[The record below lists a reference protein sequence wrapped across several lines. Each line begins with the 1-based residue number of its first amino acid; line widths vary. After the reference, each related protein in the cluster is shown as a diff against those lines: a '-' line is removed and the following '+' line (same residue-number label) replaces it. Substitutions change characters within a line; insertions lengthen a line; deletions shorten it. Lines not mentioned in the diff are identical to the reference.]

1 MKNKI
6 IKIIKVPL
14 PPEEKAT
21 LNRPQVFPRMP
32 RLYLELL
39 ENKVKIKQDLVNK
52 DYVPNVTSQKPSL
65 YNEPSSK
72 TSYDDKYKSDKYKDD
87 DKKDK
92 YDDKYDDKKD
102 KYDDK
107 YDDKKDKY
115 DDKYDD
121 KKDKYDDKYDD
132 KKDKYDDKYD
142 DKKDKYD
149 DKYDDKKDKYD
160 DKYDDKKDKYD
171 DKYDDKKDKIDDKY
185 DDKKDKIDDKYDDKY
200 NSSSNNLD
208 EYVSSNKYEKKATS
222 PSSNISDR
230 LQELLKDDPTENLKR
245 SYEDKYS
252 KRRDLNYRSVE
263 QYKRSVNGNDLP
275 PALSELEKQ
284 GGVMR
289 KKELRDINNISSEE
303 QYDEDAK
310 RELMFKMDLLR
321 KSYPNSLIPEYSIHS
336 DYNSMKKAYE
346 STVRRLSLDSS
357 VESYKTY
364 LIGGFMVCEFVLG
377 NYLGFDMV
385 GFTQQQILTINS
397 YEILLIELGEKSY
410 IPGGSKWP
418 VELRLLFMILCNAGL
433 FIVSKMIM
441 KQTGSNLIGLINN
454 MNRVNV
460 NTSSSNVNSNA
471 KRKMKEPTI
480 NVDDLPEIPT

>member
-52 DYVPNVTSQKPSL
+52 DYVPNVSSQKPSL
-65 YNEPSSK
+65 YNEPAK
-72 TSYDDKYKSDKYKDD
+72 TSYEDDKYKYEDKKNDKYDDKYEDKYKDD
-87 DKKDK
+87 DKYKS
-92 YDDKYDDKKD
+92 
-102 KYDDK
+102 
-107 YDDKKDKY
+107 
-115 DDKYDD
+115 
-121 KKDKYDDKYDD
+121 
-132 KKDKYDDKYD
+132 
-142 DKKDKYD
+142 
-149 DKYDDKKDKYD
+149 
-160 DKYDDKKDKYD
+160 
-171 DKYDDKKDKIDDKY
+171 
-185 DDKKDKIDDKYDDKY
+185 DDKYDDKY
-200 NSSSNNLD
+200 KNDDKKYEDKYKSDDKYEDKYKSDDKYDDKYKSSSNDLD
-208 EYVSSNKYEKKATS
+208 DYISSNKDEKKATS

-230 LQELLKDDPTENLKR
+230 LQELLKDDPVDLKR

-252 KRRDLNYRSVE
+252 KHRDLNYRSVE
-263 QYKRSVNGNDLP
+263 QYKRSVDGNTDLP
-275 PALSELEKQ
+275 PTLSELEKQ

-336 DYNSMKKAYE
+336 DYNSMKRAYE

-397 YEILLIELGEKSY
+397 YEVLLIELGEKSY

-460 NTSSSNVNSNA
+460 NNSTSNVNSNA

-480 NVDDLPEIPT
+480 NVDDLPEIPTQN

>member
-14 PPEEKAT
+14 PTEEKAT

-52 DYVPNVTSQKPSL
+52 DYVPNVSSQKPSL
-65 YNEPSSK
+65 YNEPVSSK
-72 TSYDDKYKSDKYKDD
+72 TSYDEDKYKDDDKYKSDKYKSD
-87 DKKDK
+87 DKYDK
-92 YDDKYDDKKD
+92 YDDKYKS
-102 KYDDK
+102 DDK
-107 YDDKKDKY
+107 YK
-115 DDKYDD
+115 
-121 KKDKYDDKYDD
+121 
-132 KKDKYDDKYD
+132 
-142 DKKDKYD
+142 
-149 DKYDDKKDKYD
+149 
-160 DKYDDKKDKYD
+160 
-171 DKYDDKKDKIDDKY
+171 
-185 DDKKDKIDDKYDDKY
+185 DDKYDDKY
-200 NSSSNNLD
+200 KDDKYEDKDKYKDDKYDKYEDKYKDDKKDDKYKYDDKYKDDDKYKSSSNDLD
-208 EYVSSNKYEKKATS
+208 DYISSNKDEKKATS

-230 LQELLKDDPTENLKR
+230 LQELLKDDPVENLKR

-252 KRRDLNYRSVE
+252 KHRDLNYRSVE
-263 QYKRSVNGNDLP
+263 QYKRSVDGNDLP
-275 PALSELEKQ
+275 PTLSELEKQ
-284 GGVMR
+284 GGIAR

-336 DYNSMKKAYE
+336 DYNSMKRAYE

-480 NVDDLPEIPT
+480 NVDDLPEIPTQ

>member
-21 LNRPQVFPRMP
+21 LNRQQVFPRMP

-52 DYVPNVTSQKPSL
+52 DYVPNVSSQKPSL
-65 YNEPSSK
+65 YNEPPQNF
-72 TSYDDKYKSDKYKDD
+72 YKKDNKEDKYKDD
-87 DKKDK
+87 KYEDK
-92 YDDKYDDKKD
+92 YKDDKYK
-102 KYDDK
+102 DDK
-107 YDDKKDKY
+107 YEDKY
-115 DDKYDD
+115 KDDKY
-121 KKDKYDDKYDD
+121 KDDKYT
-132 KKDKYDDKYD
+132 DDKY
-142 DKKDKYD
+142 KD
-149 DKYDDKKDKYD
+149 DKYEDKYKD
-160 DKYDDKKDKYD
+160 DKYEDKYKD
-171 DKYDDKKDKIDDKY
+171 DKYEDKYKDDKY
-185 DDKKDKIDDKYDDKY
+185 EDKYKDDKYEDKYKDDKYKDDKYDDKY
-200 NSSSNNLD
+200 KDDKYEDKYKDDKYDDKYKSSDLD
-208 EYVSSNKYEKKATS
+208 NYVSSNKDDYKPAS

-230 LQELLKDDPTENLKR
+230 LQELLKDDPVETSKR

-252 KRRDLNYRSVE
+252 KHRDFNYRSVE
-263 QYKRSVNGNDLP
+263 QYKRSIDGGDNELP
-275 PALSELEKQ
+275 PTLSELEKQ
-284 GGVMR
+284 GGVIR
-289 KKELRDINNISSEE
+289 KKELRDINNISVEE

-321 KSYPNSLIPEYSIHS
+321 KSYPNSIIPEYSIHS
-336 DYNSMKKAYE
+336 DYNSMKRAYE

-364 LIGGFMVCEFVLG
+364 LIGGFMICEFVLG

-397 YEILLIELGEKSY
+397 YEVLLIELGEKSY

-418 VELRLLFMILCNAGL
+418 VEIRLLLMILCNAGL

-441 KQTGSNLIGLINN
+441 KQTGSNLLGLINN
-454 MNRVNV
+454 MNRGNV
-460 NTSSSNVNSNA
+460 NNTANTSNSNA
-471 KRKMKEPTI
+471 KRKMKEPSI
-480 NVDDLPEIPT
+480 NVDDLPEIPIQ

>member
-52 DYVPNVTSQKPSL
+52 DYVPNVSSQKPSL

-72 TSYDDKYKSDKYKDD
+72 TYDDKSDDK

-92 YDDKYDDKKD
+92 YDDKYEDKYKTDKYEDKYKD

-107 YDDKKDKY
+107 YEDKYKDKY
-115 DDKYDD
+115 DDKYE
-121 KKDKYDDKYDD
+121 DKYKDDKYE
-132 KKDKYDDKYD
+132 DKYKDDKYE
-142 DKKDKYD
+142 DKYKD
-149 DKYDDKKDKYD
+149 DKYEDKYKD
-160 DKYDDKKDKYD
+160 DKYEDKYKD
-171 DKYDDKKDKIDDKY
+171 DKYEDKY
-185 DDKKDKIDDKYDDKY
+185 K
-200 NSSSNNLD
+200 SSSNDLD
-208 EYVSSNKYEKKATS
+208 DYISSNKDEKKATS

-230 LQELLKDDPTENLKR
+230 LQELLKDDPADLKR

-252 KRRDLNYRSVE
+252 KHRDLNYRSVE
-263 QYKRSVNGNDLP
+263 QYKRSVDGNTDLP
-275 PALSELEKQ
+275 PTLSELEKQ

-336 DYNSMKKAYE
+336 DYNSMKRTYE

-397 YEILLIELGEKSY
+397 YEVLLIELGEKSY

-460 NTSSSNVNSNA
+460 NNSSSNAVNSNA

-480 NVDDLPEIPT
+480 NVDDLPEIPIQ

>member
-21 LNRPQVFPRMP
+21 LNRQQVFPRMP

-52 DYVPNVTSQKPSL
+52 DYVPNVSSQKPSL
-65 YNEPSSK
+65 YNEPPQNF
-72 TSYDDKYKSDKYKDD
+72 YKKDEKEDKYKDD
-87 DKKDK
+87 KYKDDKYEDDKYDKYKDDKYEDDKYKDDKYKDDKDKYEDKYKDDKDKYEDKYKDDKDK
-92 YDDKYDDKKD
+92 YDDKYKDDKYEDKYKDDKD

-107 YDDKKDKY
+107 YKDDKDKY
-115 DDKYDD
+115 EDKY
-121 KKDKYDDKYDD
+121 K
-132 KKDKYDDKYD
+132 
-142 DKKDKYD
+142 
-149 DKYDDKKDKYD
+149 
-160 DKYDDKKDKYD
+160 
-171 DKYDDKKDKIDDKY
+171 
-185 DDKKDKIDDKYDDKY
+185 
-200 NSSSNNLD
+200 SSELD
-208 EYVSSNKYEKKATS
+208 NYVSSTKDDYKPAS

-230 LQELLKDDPTENLKR
+230 LQELLKDDPAEPSKR

-252 KRRDLNYRSVE
+252 KHRDFNYRSVE
-263 QYKRSVNGNDLP
+263 QYKRSIDGGDNELP
-275 PALSELEKQ
+275 PTLSELEKQ
-284 GGVMR
+284 GGVIR
-289 KKELRDINNISSEE
+289 KKELRDINNISVEE

-321 KSYPNSLIPEYSIHS
+321 KSYPNSIIPEYSIHS
-336 DYNSMKKAYE
+336 DYNSMKRAYE

-364 LIGGFMVCEFVLG
+364 LIGGFMICEFVLG

-397 YEILLIELGEKSY
+397 YEVLLIELGEKSY

-418 VELRLLFMILCNAGL
+418 VEIRLLFMILCNAGL

-441 KQTGSNLIGLINN
+441 KQTGSNLLGLINN
-454 MNRVNV
+454 MNRGNV
-460 NTSSSNVNSNA
+460 NNTANASNSNA
-471 KRKMKEPTI
+471 KRKMKEPSI
-480 NVDDLPEIPT
+480 NVDDLPEIPI

>member
-21 LNRPQVFPRMP
+21 LNRQQVFPRMP

-65 YNEPSSK
+65 YNEPTSSK
-72 TSYDDKYKSDKYKDD
+72 TLYDDKDEKYENKSDKYKDEKEDKDKYKSDKYD
-87 DKKDK
+87 DKDKDEK
-92 YDDKYDDKKD
+92 YEDKDDKYK
-102 KYDDK
+102 DDK
-107 YDDKKDKY
+107 YK
-115 DDKYDD
+115 DDKY
-121 KKDKYDDKYDD
+121 KDDKYE
-132 KKDKYDDKYD
+132 DKYKDDKYE
-142 DKKDKYD
+142 DKY
-149 DKYDDKKDKYD
+149 K
-160 DKYDDKKDKYD
+160 
-171 DKYDDKKDKIDDKY
+171 
-185 DDKKDKIDDKYDDKY
+185 
-200 NSSSNNLD
+200 SSSNDLD
-208 EYVSSNKYEKKATS
+208 DYIKSNKYEKKATS

-230 LQELLKDDPTENLKR
+230 LQELLKDDPVENLKR

-252 KRRDLNYRSVE
+252 KHRDLNYRSVE
-263 QYKRSVNGNDLP
+263 QYKRSVDGNNDLP
-275 PALSELEKQ
+275 PTLSELEKQ
-284 GGVMR
+284 GGVTR
-289 KKELRDINNISSEE
+289 KKELRDINHISSDE

-336 DYNSMKKAYE
+336 DYNSMKRAYE

-418 VELRLLFMILCNAGL
+418 VELRLLFLILCNAGL

-480 NVDDLPEIPT
+480 NVDDLPEIPTQ

>member
-52 DYVPNVTSQKPSL
+52 DYVPNVSSQKPSL
-65 YNEPSSK
+65 YNEPVASTSSK
-72 TSYDDKYKSDKYKDD
+72 TSYDEDKYKDDDKYDKYDKYKSDDKYDDKYKSDDKYDDKYKSDDKYDDKYKSDDKYDDKYKSDKYEDKYKDDKYEDKYKD
-87 DKKDK
+87 DKKDYDKYK
-92 YDDKYDDKKD
+92 YDDKYKD
-102 KYDDK
+102 DDK
-107 YDDKKDKY
+107 YK
-115 DDKYDD
+115 
-121 KKDKYDDKYDD
+121 
-132 KKDKYDDKYD
+132 
-142 DKKDKYD
+142 
-149 DKYDDKKDKYD
+149 
-160 DKYDDKKDKYD
+160 
-171 DKYDDKKDKIDDKY
+171 
-185 DDKKDKIDDKYDDKY
+185 
-200 NSSSNNLD
+200 SSSNDLD
-208 EYVSSNKYEKKATS
+208 DYISSNKDEKKATS

-230 LQELLKDDPTENLKR
+230 LQELLKDDPVENLKR

-252 KRRDLNYRSVE
+252 KHRDLNYRSVE
-263 QYKRSVNGNDLP
+263 QYKRSVDGNDLP
-275 PALSELEKQ
+275 PTLSELEKQ
-284 GGVMR
+284 GGIAR

-336 DYNSMKKAYE
+336 DYNSMKRAYE

-480 NVDDLPEIPT
+480 NVDDLPEIPTQ

>member
-21 LNRPQVFPRMP
+21 LNRQQVFPRMP

-52 DYVPNVTSQKPSL
+52 DYVPNVSSQKPSL
-65 YNEPSSK
+65 YNEPPQNF
-72 TSYDDKYKSDKYKDD
+72 YKKDEKEDKYKDD
-87 DKKDK
+87 KYEDDKYKDDKYKDDKYKDDKDK
-92 YDDKYDDKKD
+92 YEDKYKDDKYKDDKYDDD
-102 KYDDK
+102 KYEDK
-107 YDDKKDKY
+107 YK
-115 DDKYDD
+115 
-121 KKDKYDDKYDD
+121 
-132 KKDKYDDKYD
+132 
-142 DKKDKYD
+142 
-149 DKYDDKKDKYD
+149 
-160 DKYDDKKDKYD
+160 
-171 DKYDDKKDKIDDKY
+171 
-185 DDKKDKIDDKYDDKY
+185 DDKYDDKY
-200 NSSSNNLD
+200 KDDKDKYEDKYKSSELD
-208 EYVSSNKYEKKATS
+208 NYVSSTKDDYKPAS

-230 LQELLKDDPTENLKR
+230 LQELLKDDPAEPSKR

-252 KRRDLNYRSVE
+252 KHRDFNYRSVE
-263 QYKRSVNGNDLP
+263 QYKRSIDGGDNELP
-275 PALSELEKQ
+275 PTLSELEKQ
-284 GGVMR
+284 GGVIR
-289 KKELRDINNISSEE
+289 KKELRDINNISVEE

-321 KSYPNSLIPEYSIHS
+321 KSYPNSIIPEYSIHS
-336 DYNSMKKAYE
+336 DYNSMKRAYE

-364 LIGGFMVCEFVLG
+364 LIGGFMICEFVLG

-397 YEILLIELGEKSY
+397 YEVLLIELGEKSY

-418 VELRLLFMILCNAGL
+418 VEIRLLFMILCNAGL

-441 KQTGSNLIGLINN
+441 KQTGSNLLGLINN
-454 MNRVNV
+454 MNRGNV
-460 NTSSSNVNSNA
+460 NNTANASNSNT
-471 KRKMKEPTI
+471 KRKMKEPSI
-480 NVDDLPEIPT
+480 NVDDLPEIPI